1 MSSLAAGW
9 AANWS
14 AFRRL
19 PQALASHRRLIYWL
33 GAERAAAAGR
43 LVERH
48 LGGVCGYIALGFL
61 LGFMPVVFTFMGLAV
76 EVRHVTLS
84 AASLALC
91 AAQAFGAGGP
101 APRGALAWGLAG
113 IAGIGVANFG
123 VSFLLALLTAIDARD
138 VDRQGREG
146 LRRMLWAAFRENP
159 WRFLGPPRDHTT
171 GR

>member
-19 PQALASHRRLIYWL
+19 PQALAGHRRLIYWL
-33 GAERAAAAGR
+33 GPEPAAALGR
-43 LVERH
+43 LVQRH
-48 LGGVCGYIALGFL
+48 LGGVCGYVALGFL

-91 AAQAFGAGGP
+91 AAQACAAGP
-101 APRGALAWGLAG
+101 PPWAALAWGLAG
-113 IAGIGVANFG
+113 IAGIGVLNFG
-123 VSFLLALLTAIDARD
+123 VSFLLALRTAIDARD
-138 VDRQGREG
+138 VDRKGRDG
-146 LRRMLWAAFRENP
+146 LRRMLWTAFRANP
-159 WRFLGPPRDHTT
+159 WHFIGPPA
-171 GR
+171 GNE